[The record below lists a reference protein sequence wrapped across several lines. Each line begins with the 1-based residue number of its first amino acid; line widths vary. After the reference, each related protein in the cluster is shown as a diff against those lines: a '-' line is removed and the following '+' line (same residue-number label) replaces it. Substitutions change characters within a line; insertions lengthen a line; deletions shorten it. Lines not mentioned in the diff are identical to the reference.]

1 MKYKSLF
8 IFMMLGCISSFS
20 AIGKTN
26 ISLGIYTSDITYT
39 EPNVMQEEG
48 VLKGVIGKVNF
59 DRGGAFQSF
68 EAYYSVGKM
77 DYVGS
82 GVINDIPDKVF
93 EIRGLFGRDFK
104 LNKALRLSPYL
115 GLGYRYLNDDS
126 SGLLSSTGAS
136 GYEREQVYFYMP
148 IGFELKNSREF
159 LGLNISSRIEY
170 DYFISGKNNSHLGD
184 VGDTYDNVTLDQHN
198 GYGYRLSVVFTKK
211 LNNGSSLTIAPFYR
225 YWHIEDS
232 EVTYDSVN
240 RGWIEP
246 DNYSKELGISLILT
260 L

>member
-1 MKYKSLF
+1 MKYKYFF
-8 IFMMLGCISSFS
+8 IFMILSCISSFPS
-20 AIGKTN
+20 IAKTE
-26 ISLGIYTSDITYT
+26 ISLGLYTSDITYT

-48 VLKGVIGKVNF
+48 SLTGIKGEVTF
-59 DRGGAFQSF
+59 HRGGAFQSF
-68 EAYYSVGKM
+68 EAYYSRGEM

-82 GVINDIPDKVF
+82 GTINNIPDEVF

-104 LNKALRLSPYL
+104 LNRGLSLSPYV

-148 IGFELKNSREF
+148 IGFKLNKGAEV
-159 LGLNISSRIEY
+159 LGFKLSTRIEY
-170 DYFISGKNNSHLGD
+170 DYFISGENNSYLDEIGNS
-184 VGDTYDNVTLDQHN
+184 YDNVTLNQND
-198 GYGYRLSVVFTKK
+198 GYGYRFSFTFTKVF
-211 LNNGSSLTIAPFYR
+211 NNGSALTLEPFYR
-225 YWHIEDS
+225 YWHVEDS
-232 EVTYDSVN
+232 EITYDSIN

-246 DNYSKELGISLILT
+246 DNYSEEVGIALILS